1 MHSVLHCCATQAAQK
16 RKREEAELAKK
27 YSLSPGEL
35 AAFKEIVNRFKAG
48 KISATEA
55 KEKAKMERKAMSGDS
70 AEKDIRSAGYYTKV
84 FGKINAAAKEGAEP
98 LGWVQEELKNLRK
111 QEEESEVAVVDVE
124 RKISILASF
133 FEEEEA
139 QKKAAAAA
147 AAKKKAAEEEA
158 QRAKQEEAE
167 REAEAK

>member
-133 FEEEEA
+133 FDEEET
-139 QKKAAAAA
+139 QKNKSKKSKKHKKNKKHKKH
-147 AAKKKAAEEEA
+147 KKKFVEDTDE
-158 QRAKQEEAE
+158 
-167 REAEAK
+167 

>member
-1 MHSVLHCCATQAAQK
+1 MHTVLHCCVTQAAQK

-133 FEEEEA
+133 FDEEET
-139 QKKAAAAA
+139 QKKKSKKKSK
-147 AAKKKAAEEEA
+147 AAKKNKKHKKHKKKFVEDTDE
-158 QRAKQEEAE
+158 
-167 REAEAK
+167 